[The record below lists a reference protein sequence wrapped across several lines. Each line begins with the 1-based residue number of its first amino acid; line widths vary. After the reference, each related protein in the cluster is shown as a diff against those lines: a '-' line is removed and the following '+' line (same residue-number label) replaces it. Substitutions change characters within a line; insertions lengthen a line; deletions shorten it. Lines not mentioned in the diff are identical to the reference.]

1 MMESTEEQK
10 ELMSETN
17 NHIGIGIASSNE
29 FIILVLIVSSRVISV
44 TSVSQEDNAKLYIKG
59 RMLKGTMVDED

>member
-1 MMESTEEQK
+1 
-10 ELMSETN
+10 MSETN

-44 TSVSQEDNAKLYIKG
+44 TSVS
-59 RMLKGTMVDED
+59 